1 MSIIL
6 SVCETRVW
14 FIKKCLLR
22 KILVTRHIHC
32 FTDRCTILRACF
44 LDNFSVHNFLTPDFV
59 RYSNIRSISRN
70 ISTFVAVCSAILFP
84 FCGWTFSHM
93 EPYLPWRTERLA
105 IFSLNFLANIIGH
118 YVTDS
123 NFMNMTTHLES
134 RTLMTKQH
142 KNIKKLFSKFS
153 LPN

>member
-84 FCGWTFSHM
+84 LRGWTFSHI

-105 IFSLNFLANIIGH
+105 IFSLNFVTNIIGH
-118 YVTDS
+118 YVTFTMSPSLCHRHYVTDS
-123 NFMNMTTHLES
+123 PTAISWTWQL
-134 RTLMTKQH
+134 TLKVAH
-142 KNIKKLFSKFS
+142 
-153 LPN
+153 